1 MICLKLCF
9 LSLENSCLIRLIGI
23 CLLNCHVIK
32 SNTGHELCIGQ
43 RWSLVTGWV
52 VLVWVALACSNHCL
66 ENRIL
71 EFQTRVKLR
80 TSKYHFRW
88 LPVYSYNTRTLFTTD
103 VEYNLTYSL
112 FSYTCLLLIWI
123 CWNYDI
129 IVCAIPFQFSSSLV
143 LSF

>member
-1 MICLKLCF
+1 MEEEEDDDDEEDDMSKAETTVG
-9 LSLENSCLIRLIGI
+9 SSRGKEYR
-23 CLLNCHVIK
+23 
-32 SNTGHELCIGQ
+32 
-43 RWSLVTGWV
+43 
-52 VLVWVALACSNHCL
+52 L

-112 FSYTCLLLIWI
+112 FSYTCLLLI
-123 CWNYDI
+123 
-129 IVCAIPFQFSSSLV
+129 
-143 LSF
+143 